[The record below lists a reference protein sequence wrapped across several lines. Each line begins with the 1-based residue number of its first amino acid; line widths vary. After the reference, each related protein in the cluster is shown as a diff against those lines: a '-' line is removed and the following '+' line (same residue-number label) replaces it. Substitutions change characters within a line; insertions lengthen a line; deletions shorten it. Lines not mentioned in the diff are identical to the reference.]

1 MSLLTSFSLG
11 LSLSMDAFAA
21 SVTQGALQRRTP
33 VAEAVRVAFY
43 FGALEALLPLIGWTL
58 GLVLGS
64 VIAAVDHWIAFVLLL
79 GIGTKMIYEAVRP
92 DTKSAPDEPA
102 SGGRM
107 LLLALGTSIDA
118 AAVGMP
124 LLVLGVPIVP
134 AVIIIGATT
143 FAMTCLGFMLGGLAG
158 KRVPR
163 YAEGVGGFVLIGIG
177 TAILFEHI
185 GLL

>member
-1 MSLLTSFSLG
+1 
-11 LSLSMDAFAA
+11 
-21 SVTQGALQRRTP
+21 
-33 VAEAVRVAFY
+33 
-43 FGALEALLPLIGWTL
+43 
-58 GLVLGS
+58 
-64 VIAAVDHWIAFVLLL
+64 
-79 GIGTKMIYEAVRP
+79 
-92 DTKSAPDEPA
+92 PA

-124 LLVLGVPIVP
+124 LLVLGVPILP
-134 AVIIIGATT
+134 AVFIIGATT